1 MEMLAGNFFL
11 RFQKDGLSKS
21 FVPAFPYL
29 CSDNAAFLSHMI
41 YASST
46 FL

>member
-1 MEMLAGNFFL
+1 MKMLASSFFL
-11 RFQKDGLSKS
+11 RFQKNGLSKS

-29 CSDNAAFLSHMI
+29 CSDDAAFLSHMI
-41 YASST
+41 HASST